1 MKECFPTSISPGLLF
16 GIMAYLAY
24 KKLLNSAILSKIVTF
39 EGMANFILK
48 NWTKRTRERKRGI

>member
-1 MKECFPTSISPGLLF
+1 MKECFRTSISPGLLF
-16 GIMAYLAY
+16 GIIAYLDY

-48 NWTKRTRERKRGI
+48 H